1 MRTET
6 AQPAPR
12 ICRLPKGT
20 PPRQT
25 DRIIIDPAPGLAD
38 RIAEALFPWL
48 RPSPAAL
55 QRQHELT
62 EPEAGL

>member
-1 MRTET
+1 M
-6 AQPAPR
+6 
-12 ICRLPKGT
+12 
-20 PPRQT
+20 T

-62 EPEAGL
+62 EPEVGL